1 MHMNSAPH
9 LLAEDRPEF
18 ERVLDQ
24 ALRTANHDPELAA
37 AIGQRLNTEQLRDMA
52 LESMS
57 AITAC
62 AAVEYQ
68 NYVRARDALRAL
80 SATERPRSPDDE
92 GAPDEES
99 ASPGAAA
106 PAAPDGEPE
115 ESSGAGA
122 GAVLAVL
129 APVLAG
135 IAALIFLAIGYVLR
149 SVGSD
154 SAVAD
159 PMVNVGWW
167 FAGLTA
173 AGAFI
178 AMVGIVLTAL
188 RNGSSEG
195 SDARGVHIRE
205 DTDRA
210 REAWRQALIHRGLL
224 PFVRD
229 ALANAPGEAEPK
241 PGSGPGRPGS
251 GAGHSASFVPRR
263 REGSGRTPQLGYSRP
278 GFTSPDGE
286 SSSGGRA
293 GYTSPDFTGP
303 EYGSPDRRPE

>member
-9 LLAEDRPEF
+9 LLAEDHPEF

-37 AIGQRLNTEQLRDMA
+37 AIGQRLNTEQLREMA
-52 LESMS
+52 LGSMS

-68 NYVRARDALRAL
+68 NYVRARDELRAL
-80 SATERPRSPDDE
+80 SATARPRTIGAG

-99 ASPGAAA
+99 APSGAAA
-106 PAAPDGEPE
+106 PAAPDDEPE

-149 SVGSD
+149 SIGSETT
-154 SAVAD
+154 VAD
-159 PMVNVGWW
+159 PMISVGWW

-173 AGAFI
+173 AGVFI
-178 AMVGIVLTAL
+178 AMVGIVLTAV

-195 SDARGVHIRE
+195 SDARGVHVQE
-205 DTDRA
+205 DADRA

-229 ALANAPGEAEPK
+229 ALANAPVI
-241 PGSGPGRPGS
+241 PGSRPGPGGGPGP
-251 GAGHSASFVPRR
+251 SASFVAGR
-263 REGSGRTPQLGYSRP
+263 REGNGRTPQLGYSRP
-278 GFTSPDGE
+278 GFTSPDGD
-286 SSSGGRA
+286 SSPGSRA
-293 GYTSPDFTGP
+293 GFTSPDFT
-303 EYGSPDRRPE
+303 SPDYGGPDHRPE